1 MKTLILNFIFC
12 LLLSSQLNAQIIRDY
27 KLANFEKVNI
37 GSAIVIKINHSDNFK
52 VVSKGKKDDLDEL
65 SVYVS
70 NKTLIIESKEKW
82 SLWNRRRHERI
93 EFMIE
98 MPQITSANFSGATQS
113 LITGFDELN
122 QLDIELSGASKSKV
136 DVFVNK
142 LNAELS
148 GASQLKLIG
157 RADKIDL
164 ALSGASSINAENFP
178 TKTARI
184 DASGASNVKLAVS
197 DNLQVDASGAANI
210 KYIGNPKIHKST
222 SGGANISKISK

>member
-1 MKTLILNFIFC
+1 MNF
-12 LLLSSQLNAQIIRDY
+12 LV
-27 KLANFEKVNI
+27 E
-37 GSAIVIKINHSDNFK
+37 
-52 VVSKGKKDDLDEL
+52 
-65 SVYVS
+65 
-70 NKTLIIESKEKW
+70 
-82 SLWNRRRHERI
+82 
-93 EFMIE
+93 
-98 MPQITSANFSGATQS
+98 
-113 LITGFDELN
+113 
-122 QLDIELSGASKSKV
+122 SKSKV

-178 TKTARI
+178 TKAARI